1 MAPSG
6 LLAVLVL
13 FGCLVVWLF
22 SCLVVWLFGT
32 WLVVDESTKEEE
44 NRTEATFLWKEELV
58 SH

>member
-1 MAPSG
+1 MLMAPSG
-6 LLAVLVL
+6 LLAVLLLL
-13 FGCLVVWLF
+13 FNCLF